1 MVRPVLLAVDDESA
15 ARSSIE
21 AELRKRYGADY
32 EVICEGSGAAAL
44 GALEQVKV
52 RGGKV
57 ALVLADQWM
66 PDMTGIELLAK
77 VHGLDPAAK
86 RALLTG
92 WGDLEVGDRL
102 VRAAVLGQVD
112 DWGLKPWQ
120 PGDEGFHQLVVG
132 LLYEWAQLHR
142 PGFQAVQVVGE
153 QWSAR
158 AYELRDMLA
167 RNKVPYGF
175 LPADSEQGRALL
187 EQVGAATERLPVMVT
202 FGGLVLSD
210 PSVAEVAEALSAP
223 TRPAAAAY
231 DVTVV
236 GAGPAGLAAAV
247 YGASEGLGTALLEPE
262 ATGGQAGT
270 TSMIRNYLRFP
281 RGISGTELA
290 YRAFQ
295 QAIGFGADIVYGHRA
310 VGLHAAGPDQLVTL
324 GDGTEVTSRAVIL
337 ATGVAWR
344 RLGVPSL
351 EALVGTGVFYGAATS
366 EAQAMKDEQV
376 FVVGGGNSA
385 GQAAVHLASYS
396 AKVTML
402 VRGPSLAESMSD
414 YLVRELEAT
423 ANITLRYNTE
433 AVDGHSDGRLSG
445 LTLKDRTSGATE
457 TVPATALFVL
467 IGAEPHTGWLPETIK
482 RDRWGFVVTGTDLL
496 ADGQPPPGWPLD
508 RPPKMLET
516 SLPGVFAAGDVRHG
530 STNRVAGAVGEGSVA
545 IRLVHEYLLEVS
557 GTGGRTGAGRR

>member
-295 QAIGFGADIVYGHRA
+295 QAIGFGADIVYGQRA
-310 VGLHAAGPDQLVTL
+310 VGLHAAGPDRVVTL